1 MTTRIDRPRLSRSI
15 TLASAALTAAL
26 LSSVAQ
32 AVPQRL
38 SVIATAGAGNV
49 ACSATTASISRTPPL
64 RLSFTCAN
72 SAVRFRCELVGSAS
86 YTLANNQIA
95 AACFALTEVP
105 AGNPSELDFIF
116 AAGGEG

>member
-1 MTTRIDRPRLSRSI
+1 MTTPIDRRRLHRLSVFSG
-15 TLASAALTAAL
+15 AALIAAL
-26 LSSVAQ
+26 SVSVAQ

-49 ACSATTASISRTPPL
+49 SCSATTASISRTPPL